1 MANLDLLARVR
12 VRHLSGQ
19 VAFAKLDVS
28 VPGKLELFNCRLR
41 SHSVY
46 SYIS

>member
-1 MANLDLLARVR
+1 MANLDLLARVCAR
-12 VRHLSGQ
+12 NLSRQ

-28 VPGKLELFNCRLR
+28 VPGKLELFKCRLR
-41 SHSVY
+41 SNSVY